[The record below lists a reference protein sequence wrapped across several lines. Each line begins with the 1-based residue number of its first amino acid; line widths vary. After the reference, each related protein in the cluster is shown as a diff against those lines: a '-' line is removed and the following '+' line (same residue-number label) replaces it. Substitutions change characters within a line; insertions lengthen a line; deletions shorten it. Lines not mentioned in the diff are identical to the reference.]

1 MVYKLFLQ
9 RLRKTFNNEEV
20 QVFLAMVED
29 INSYLEKEVEQLELE
44 EERLEQLAEQQLEG
58 ELHSPDVPDVVKK
71 PEDLILDR

>member
-1 MVYKLFLQ
+1 
-9 RLRKTFNNEEV
+9 
-20 QVFLAMVED
+20 MVED